1 MIRFYKTEELRVQSS
16 DAFASR
22 CWVEMINPTDDE
34 VEDICALSGISEEMI
49 KAALD
54 EEESA
59 RVETEDGTTMY
70 IVDSPMMVETEEGDD
85 TYTTIPVAII
95 YNDECI
101 VTVSLHQ
108 NPVFAGFR
116 TNRSKV
122 STLKPVGFVLNFMY
136 ENVKRFSFLLKQIDK
151 KSLRLQA
158 ELHKSMRNQEL
169 IELLGLQDSLVY
181 FSTAL
186 SANSSVY
193 GRLSR
198 LAPVQANED
207 YQDLYDDVM
216 IETRQAVEMCSI
228 YRDIL
233 KTTMDAFSSVISNNV
248 NDVVKR
254 LTIITILVAI
264 PTLIAGLLGMN
275 VDLPFG
281 MGVHGDWDGIAFWIV
296 VGVCVFLT
304 AVCSILLVRMT
315 DKVRIRTPK
324 QAKKKFRKD

>member
-1 MIRFYKTEELRVQSS
+1 MMNFYKTEENKIVSIQEFER
-16 DAFASR
+16 R
-22 CWVEMINPTDDE
+22 CWIDLVNPTDDE
-34 VEDICALSGISEEMI
+34 VEDVCTLSGIPEEML

-59 RVETEDGTTMY
+59 RVDVDEGATMY
-70 IVDSPMMVETEEGDD
+70 IVDSPMMVDTDEGD

-95 YNDECI
+95 YNSKCI

-108 NPVFAGFR
+108 NSVLRGFFS
-116 TNRSKV
+116 NRSRV
-122 STLKPVGFVLNFMY
+122 STLSPIGFILNFLL
-136 ENVKRFSFLLKQIDK
+136 ENAKRFSYLLKQIDK

-181 FSTAL
+181 FSTSL

-198 LAPVQANED
+198 MESVQSSEE
-207 YQDLYDDVM
+207 YQDLYDDVL

-248 NDVVKR
+248 NNVVKR

-275 VDLPFG
+275 VKLPFG
-281 MGVHGDWDGIAFWIV
+281 MDSQTGSSWEFWIV
-296 VGVCVFLT
+296 LGVCVLLT
-304 AVCSILLVRMT
+304 VICSVLLVRMT
-315 DKVRIRTPK
+315 DKVRIHTPK
-324 QAKKKFRKD
+324 QVKNKRRR